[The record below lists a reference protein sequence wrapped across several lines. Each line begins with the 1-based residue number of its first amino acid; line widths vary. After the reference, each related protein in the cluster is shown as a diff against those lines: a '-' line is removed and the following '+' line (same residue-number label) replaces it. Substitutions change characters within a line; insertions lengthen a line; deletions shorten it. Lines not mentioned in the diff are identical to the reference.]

1 MGLYSEKGLAVGKT
15 FLLPFKYLNS
25 KNLHLKIFYLYI
37 CASQTQKAMKKTFRV
52 LIFFFAVII
61 SNHQVIASASDSNR
75 GLSKKNVINKDEV
88 MKENVSLIPLG
99 ESNDADGQLLESSES
114 VNYFYYAPWTWTESA
129 MELLDKSTAFIFRTK
144 KSSEVETLR
153 VILSI
158 NDQGKMIGYKVM
170 NEEADKGLIE
180 RVGYVLRKMPNAVP
194 VPGFDNYGPMDFE
207 LTFGL

>member
-1 MGLYSEKGLAVGKT
+1 LGLYSEKGLAVGKT
-15 FLLPFKYLNS
+15 FLWLLKYLKS

-37 CASQTQKAMKKTFRV
+37 CASQIQKAMKNIFRV

-61 SNHQVIASASDSNR
+61 SSQQLLASVSDSNR
-75 GLSKKNVINKDEV
+75 GLSKKNDINKEEGL
-88 MKENVSLIPLG
+88 KENVSLIPLG
-99 ESNDADGQLLESSES
+99 TSNEMDGEFLESSEN
-114 VNYFYYAPWTWTESA
+114 VNYFYYAPWTWSESA

-144 KSSEVETLR
+144 KSSEVDTLR
-153 VILSI
+153 VIVSI
-158 NDQGKMIGYKVM
+158 NDHGKMIGYKVM